1 MDYALKS
8 GSLRGTD
15 NLRWLLLVLPI
26 YFFIVTAWFIRPLS
40 VNNISL
46 AYAAPLT
53 FVTGLLL
60 LNVPRSEVLAML
72 LRARFE
78 LALALLMSLLSI
90 LSVINSSEPIRI
102 LRILFPSML
111 PILLVVQLIALRSIS
126 PESVERLPRHFLMAG
141 FAFACLPLF
150 LSFISSG
157 IDNYTFGEGYRFMGM
172 FDHEAQLSVMVAVM
186 VPLIIGEIA
195 ISERPIIRWMWIVS
209 LIVVFYTSVRVG
221 SKTALF
227 ISVGYASVFY
237 IIAHARFQSFL
248 KNVFLVSVVF
258 VLMVFLGIYGLSI
271 ATAIDPIF
279 GAKIAAI
286 FNQGVENYATIESR
300 SVLWREAWDQ
310 GTRHWLI
317 GTGAGEPIL
326 GSSHAHNL
334 ILDYFRGIGIFGA
347 LAIALLCGCILWRT
361 MRKTFDVIRA
371 ETVSPLDIRILACF
385 SAATIYVLCN
395 QLSNSFGPATI
406 SALWMIYLPAVLS
419 EPMKPSASG
428 TSWSA
433 SHVG

>member
-1 MDYALKS
+1 VDYAIKS
-8 GSLRGTD
+8 GSLRGAD
-15 NLRWLLLVLPI
+15 NLRWFLLVLPI
-26 YFFIVTAWFIRPLS
+26 YFYIVTAWFIRPLS

-46 AYAAPLT
+46 AYVAPLA

-78 LALALLMSLLSI
+78 LALALLIGLLSI

-111 PILLVVQLIALRSIS
+111 PILLVFPLIALRSIS
-126 PESVERLPRHFLMAG
+126 PKSVERLPRHFLIAG

-157 IDNYTFGEGYRFMGM
+157 IHNYTFEGKYRYQGLFE
-172 FDHEAQLSVMVAVM
+172 HESQLSVMVAVM
-186 VPLIIGEIA
+186 VPLIIAEIA
-195 ISERPIIRWMWIVS
+195 ISKRPIARWMWITL
-209 LIVVFYTSVRVG
+209 LIVSFYTLVRVG

-227 ISVGYASVFY
+227 ISVGYSSVFY
-237 IIAHARFQSFL
+237 IIAHARFHSVL
-248 KNVFLVSVVF
+248 KNVFLFIVVF
-258 VLMVFLGIYGLSI
+258 VLMVFLGIYGTSI
-271 ATAIDPIF
+271 VTAIDPVT
-279 GAKIAAI
+279 GAKTARI
-286 FNQGVENYATIESR
+286 FDQGVEDYPTIQAR
-300 SVLWREAWDQ
+300 SVLWREALVQ
-310 GTRHWLI
+310 GKRHWLI

-326 GSSHAHNL
+326 GVDHAHNL

-347 LAIALLCGCILWRT
+347 IAVVLLCGRILWRT
-361 MRKTFDVIRA
+361 IHKTFDVILA

-385 SAATIYVLCN
+385 SAATIYVLSN

-428 TSWSA
+428 TSWRA

>member
-1 MDYALKS
+1 VDYALKS
-8 GSLRGTD
+8 GSLRGTH
-15 NLRWLLLVLPI
+15 NLRWVLLVLPI
-26 YFFIVTAWFIRPLS
+26 YFYIVTAWFIRPLS
-40 VNNISL
+40 VDNIAL
-46 AYAAPLT
+46 AYVVPLL

-60 LNVPRSEVLAML
+60 FNVPKSEVLVMVR
-72 LRARFE
+72 RARFE
-78 LALALLMSLLSI
+78 LALALLMGLLSI

-111 PILLVVQLIALRSIS
+111 PILLFFQLTALRSIS
-126 PESVERLPRHFLMAG
+126 PESVERLPRHFLIAG
-141 FAFACLPLF
+141 LAFACLPLF

-157 IDNYTFGEGYRFMGM
+157 IYNYTFAEGYRFMGL

-195 ISERPIIRWMWIVS
+195 ISEKPIVRWLWIALLVA
-209 LIVVFYTSVRVG
+209 VFYTLVRVG

-227 ISVGYASVFY
+227 ITVGYGSLFY

-248 KNVFLVSVVF
+248 KNVFLASMVV
-258 VLMVFLGIYGLSI
+258 VLMVVLGFYGLSI
-271 ATAIDPIF
+271 ATAIDPVL
-279 GAKIAAI
+279 GAKIAAV
-286 FNQGVENYATIESR
+286 FNQGVENYTTIQSR
-300 SVLWREAWDQ
+300 SELWREAWDQ

-326 GSSHAHNL
+326 GAAHAHNL

-347 LAIALLCGCILWRT
+347 LAVGLLCACILWRT
-361 MRKTFDVIRA
+361 IVKTFDVILA
-371 ETVSPLDIRILACF
+371 KTVSPLDVRILACF
-385 SAATIYVLCN
+385 TAATVYVLCN

-419 EPMKPSASG
+419 EPVQSR
-428 TSWSA
+428 
-433 SHVG
+433 